1 MIMKIKIGR
10 EQGQARL
17 RLLCNGRE
25 TFYGE
30 KGSVDLSVSKEHCEI
45 DIEPNGKVT
54 IVNLNPD
61 NETFVNGKSIIK
73 KQVDQMSIE
82 SIGLGSNGYSFALPE
97 IVRALGLKE
106 TYSIGHLKSIIES
119 YKDAKLA
126 IQIKNGFLH
135 STEHAIRHE
144 IMHFNDRYSDH
155 KIDEEDADLIDSIMP
170 VHYIDGEPV
179 LDYENCLYKEEL
191 LNAGIGVKHIKYAY
205 TNRKEF
211 LAVAAEGDF
220 SKYSPEF
227 KGE

>member
-1 MIMKIKIGR
+1 MKIKIGR

-82 SIGLGSNGYSFALPE
+82 SIGLGSNGYSFALPV

-126 IQIKNGFLH
+126 IQIKNGRQNAMRGLTPVFGLLGGLLAFMGGPGILFSVISLLACCYFCYKGYIDASANPKKVQELDNKFHKECVCPNPSCGHFLH
-135 STEHAIRHE
+135 GE
-144 IMHFNDRYSDH
+144 Y
-155 KIDEEDADLIDSIMP
+155 EDILRAGMCPWCKSKF
-170 VHYIDGEPV
+170 
-179 LDYENCLYKEEL
+179 KE
-191 LNAGIGVKHIKYAY
+191 
-205 TNRKEF
+205 
-211 LAVAAEGDF
+211 
-220 SKYSPEF
+220 
-227 KGE
+227 